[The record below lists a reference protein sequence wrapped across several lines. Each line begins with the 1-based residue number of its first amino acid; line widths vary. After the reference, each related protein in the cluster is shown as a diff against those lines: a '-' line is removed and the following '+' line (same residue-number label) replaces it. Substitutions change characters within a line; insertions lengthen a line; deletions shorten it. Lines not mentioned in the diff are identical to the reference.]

1 MGEQSRYQQRGG
13 PAGARGY
20 GGGHGGRGQEDRG
33 PAYDPSGIRLA
44 KPIDPQLFNTIA
56 HDAAKAV
63 AGADRFRNKST
74 QLRRFYDELVLWE
87 TRASQQPAKFDE
99 FLPFILMINAKAA
112 YAEGRKLVD
121 RTFVNLLHHTLGK
134 VKDADT
140 LTTCK
145 LFWEAFMGFYKQ
157 ERGDN

>member
-1 MGEQSRYQQRGG
+1 MAEQQNYRNQ
-13 PAGARGY
+13 
-20 GGGHGGRGQEDRG
+20 GGGRNHGHEDRG
-33 PAYDPSGIRLA
+33 PVYDPGGIRLS
-44 KPIDPQLFNTIA
+44 KPIGAQLFNGIA
-56 HDAAKAV
+56 QEAARAV

-87 TRASQQPAKFDE
+87 TRASQQPGKFAE
-99 FLPFILMINAKAA
+99 YLPFILMINAKAA

-121 RTFVNLLHHTLGK
+121 RTFVNLLHHTLSE
-134 VKDADT
+134 VTDAGT